1 MLMAVNTMNEF
12 GNIFNAAAASAV
24 VCEPHA
30 EISGK
35 FLFLNNKTNH
45 IATNIQTQAESEGGR
60 ERERTRRG
68 RVKNYQIG
76 YYIPLLMFEYKI

>member
-12 GNIFNAAAASAV
+12 GNIFNTAAAAAV
-24 VCEPHA
+24 VCEPYA

-45 IATNIQTQAESEGGR
+45 IATNIQTQAEREGGR
-60 ERERTRRG
+60 EREEDG
-68 RVKNYQIG
+68 A
-76 YYIPLLMFEYKI
+76 EWKIIKLDIIFPC